1 SSLSSRQ
8 APRWQ
13 PGSCGDGLR
22 DVLFQIMAQLDRYTT
37 DTTPDV
43 LVEFLTYHSLLQLP
57 FDSDRRANDPATPTA
72 DELPRP
78 VERQPDRIR
87 AAPTLR
93 RAEIVS
99 RHLAAF
105 VAAGRTRRRSFLS
118 GQDRDR
124 RPQAHHLRRLGPV
137 VPHRSDHHPG
147 RRPEGQARPSP
158 SGL

>member
-1 SSLSSRQ
+1 
-8 APRWQ
+8 
-13 PGSCGDGLR
+13 
-22 DVLFQIMAQLDRYTT
+22 MAQLDRYTN

-43 LVEFLTYHSLLQLP
+43 FVEFLTYHCLLELP
-57 FDSDRRANDPATPTA
+57 FDTHGCDNDPATSCA

-78 VERQPDRIR
+78 VESHPARIR
-87 AAPTLR
+87 AAPTPR

-124 RPQAHHLRRLGPV
+124 LPQAHHFRRLGPV

-158 SGL
+158 SVL